1 MSSAMFQAIA
11 RAPMEAHF
19 AKPEN
24 QGRDPNIIKTCVN
37 NYAAIFKHTV
47 YGIILLVVWLIMWMG
62 AAIMGGSSSTF
73 WINIRY
79 AVLLMGLVLV
89 ISGIYYG
96 VLLPEKFEATCL
108 ISEAEGVLEDNTG
121 ISITGKGYNSD
132 VHPASISGG
141 CATCASGG
149 CPGCSTN
156 VGGGCATCDTNVG
169 GGCPSCSMSGGNS
182 LTSWISEKLF
192 GGKHHVKTGG
202 CGGCSGGCA
211 GCAGGKA
218 HAKHPV
224 KTGGCGGCAGGC
236 ASCAGGNATAIG
248 GSFTEMFEKLQGIR
262 TDAINMATS
271 MTTEICPIIRATNN
285 PTGIAACDKMSATIS
300 NINNIIQPLVDST
313 NHIMEE
319 IKSIK
324 NFPGAGHFL
333 AKLGL

>member
-11 RAPMEAHF
+11 RAPMEEHF

-24 QGRDPNIIKTCVN
+24 QGRDPNIVKTCVN

-47 YGIILLVVWLIMWMG
+47 YGIILLVVWMIMWMG

-108 ISEAEGVLEDNTG
+108 ISEAEGVLEDNIG
-121 ISITGKGYNSD
+121 ISITGKGYSSD

-141 CATCASGG
+141 CPTCAS
-149 CPGCSTN
+149 
-156 VGGGCATCDTNVG
+156 
-169 GGCPSCSMSGGNS
+169 GGCPSCSMSSGNS
-182 LTSWISEKLF
+182 IKSWISEKIF
-192 GGKHHVKTGG
+192 GG
-202 CGGCSGGCA
+202 CGGCAGGCVS
-211 GCAGGKA
+211 CSGGKA
-218 HAKHPV
+218 IAKHHV
-224 KTGGCGGCAGGC
+224 KRGGCEGGYEGGCGGCAGGC
-236 ASCAGGNATAIG
+236 ASCSGGNATVIG
-248 GSFTEMFEKLQGIR
+248 GSFTEMLEKLQGVR
-262 TDAINMATS
+262 TDAMNMATS

-285 PTGIAACDKMSATIS
+285 PAGIAACDKMSATIS
-300 NINNIIQPLVDST
+300 NINIIIQPLVDST

-324 NFPGAGHFL
+324 NFPGAGHIL
-333 AKLGL
+333 SRLGL

>member
-11 RAPMEAHF
+11 RAPMEEHF

-24 QGRDPNIIKTCVN
+24 QGRDPNIVKTCVN

-47 YGIILLVVWLIMWMG
+47 YGIILLVVWMIMWMG

-108 ISEAEGVLEDNTG
+108 ISEAEGVLEDNIG
-121 ISITGKGYNSD
+121 ISITGKGYSSD

-141 CATCASGG
+141 CPTCAS
-149 CPGCSTN
+149 
-156 VGGGCATCDTNVG
+156 
-169 GGCPSCSMSGGNS
+169 GGCPSCSMSSGNS
-182 LTSWISEKLF
+182 IKSWISEKIF
-192 GGKHHVKTGG
+192 
-202 CGGCSGGCA
+202 
-211 GCAGGKA
+211 
-218 HAKHPV
+218 
-224 KTGGCGGCAGGC
+224 GGCGGCAGGC
-236 ASCAGGNATAIG
+236 ASCSGGKATVIG
-248 GSFTEMFEKLQGIR
+248 GSFTEMLEKLQGVR
-262 TDAINMATS
+262 TDAMNMATS

-285 PTGIAACDKMSATIS
+285 PAGIAACDKMSATIS
-300 NINNIIQPLVDST
+300 NINIIIQPLVDST

-324 NFPGAGHFL
+324 NFPGAGHIL
-333 AKLGL
+333 SRLGL